1 MIKVKK
7 NDKKFIVQNINCIFQ
22 NALVTDKESL
32 TCHWLTRHLVTSNC
46 GSLVPP
52 GRFSEICLPA
62 RCQSFLQGKR
72 THSHFQAI
80 PFVLTLGSVYQV
92 SLLFHPT
99 GTWPEYLIFRH
110 ANIRNPAIFLYAS
123 ALTFQ
128 SPSGSPLGFFGEH
141 SHDPL

>member
-1 MIKVKK
+1 MHLYSTKLIKVKK

-22 NALVTDKESL
+22 NTLVTDKESL
-32 TCHWLTRHLVTSNC
+32 TCHWLTLVNMP
-46 GSLVPP
+46 L
-52 GRFSEICLPA
+52 A
-62 RCQSFLQGKR
+62 RCQSFLQGKC

-110 ANIRNPAIFLYAS
+110 ANIRNSAIFLYVS